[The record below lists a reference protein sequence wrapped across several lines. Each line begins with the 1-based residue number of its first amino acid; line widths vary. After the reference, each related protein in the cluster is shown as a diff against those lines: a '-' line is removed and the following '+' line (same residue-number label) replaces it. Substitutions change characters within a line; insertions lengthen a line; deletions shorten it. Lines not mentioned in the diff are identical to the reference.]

1 MSRRWVYLSVLILY
15 VLVVSYSL
23 GHDGIVIARI

>member
-15 VLVVSYSL
+15 VLVVSWSL
-23 GHDGIVIARI
+23 GRDGMVIARL